1 MDNLIKYVRNRNP
14 LSENGSQAGNTPY
27 SNLED
32 DSISVKSSVP
42 KSYSSTAI
50 HTENEFVEATNS
62 SSGDTSE
69 FEIVWTFWQINCS
82 NNKQMCRNIHD
93 RSGGWE
99 NWFRKISIQAFFA
112 YWFSL
117 DGRCNG
123 NDDSEHIGARFALW
137 LASERVAKSLN
148 NNSEFSTFK
157 FNFKTWKMNASFFK
171 KVVFC
176 GMMLSGAIWG
186 KLCDFYGRKTVSWFF
201 FKILFILNNMNKI
214 SSIKCLILCTLFTFY
229 FGALSSLSPVF
240 SWLLILRGLVGF
252 GIGGAPQSVV
262 LYAEFLP
269 SKQIARW

>member
-93 RSGGWE
+93 RSGG
-99 NWFRKISIQAFFA
+99 
-112 YWFSL
+112 
-117 DGRCNG
+117 
-123 NDDSEHIGARFALW
+123 
-137 LASERVAKSLN
+137 
-148 NNSEFSTFK
+148 
-157 FNFKTWKMNASFFK
+157 
-171 KVVFC
+171 
-176 GMMLSGAIWG
+176 
-186 KLCDFYGRKTVSWFF
+186 
-201 FKILFILNNMNKI
+201 
-214 SSIKCLILCTLFTFY
+214 
-229 FGALSSLSPVF
+229 
-240 SWLLILRGLVGF
+240 
-252 GIGGAPQSVV
+252 
-262 LYAEFLP
+262 
-269 SKQIARW
+269 